1 MTEDSHSIS
10 EGKWVPSV
18 GVPAEEDVIAYVQG
32 PRAWQAY
39 DWKAFLAAL
48 GGEGLGWKWL
58 RHSAL
63 FLMDCPWYLLILLL
77 GNKRAE

>member
-10 EGKWVPSV
+10 EGKLVPSV

-32 PRAWQAY
+32 PRGWQAY

-48 GGEGLGWKWL
+48 GWRGLGVEM
-58 RHSAL
+58 A
-63 FLMDCPWYLLILLL
+63 
-77 GNKRAE
+77 